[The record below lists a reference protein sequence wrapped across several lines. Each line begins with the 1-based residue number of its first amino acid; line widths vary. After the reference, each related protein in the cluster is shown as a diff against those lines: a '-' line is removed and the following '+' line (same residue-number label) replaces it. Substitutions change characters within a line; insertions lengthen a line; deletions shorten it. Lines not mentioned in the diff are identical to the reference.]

1 MSCTNCFNGCAE
13 TISDQCVKYTGVDVP
28 GLGITNGDTLL
39 SIEETIFNYIES
51 FIVGEEIFPTIDP
64 LILCRI
70 INDNLPICSGCTGI
84 SLNDILTAIIKSVCD
99 LETEI
104 ASINNELDILNA
116 DYTIGCLTGVTASSD
131 THAIL
136 QAVITNLCTLNSAVT
151 TLSVNLDSYVLI
163 SALDDLITNY
173 LETEPSQQLI
183 SNKMVP
189 YTAVPYFPPGGSFAN
204 FDGSGAGIGI
214 WDRVFLCNGGNPGVP
229 DLRGRVLVT
238 STSML
243 GNTITD
249 PAVQP
254 GINGNPA
261 YALSTTQG
269 ANQITL
275 GVTQMPSHTHPGS
288 SAVSTDSG
296 HTHVTVAYDNDAALS
311 NSTSIINSKLYN
323 PGNISAYTLEGS
335 SSAPVSGITSVG
347 NSVISTSITIAPD
360 GGNLPHSNIQPV
372 FACYYIMYIPA

>member
-39 SIEETIFNYIES
+39 SIEETIFNYIQS
-51 FIVGEEIFPTIDP
+51 FILGEEIFPTLNP
-64 LILCRI
+64 SILCTI
-70 INDNLPICSGCTGI
+70 INNNLPVCSGCTGI

-99 LETEI
+99 LETEV
-104 ASINNELDILNA
+104 ASINSELDILNA
-116 DYTIGCLTGVTASSD
+116 DYTIGCLTGVTASSN

-136 QAVITNLCTLNSAVT
+136 QAVITNLCTLNSAVST
-151 TLSVNLDSYVLI
+151 ISTNLVNYL
-163 SALDDLITNY
+163 LITDFNTYAANY
-173 LETEPSQQLI
+173 LATAPSQQLI
-183 SNKMVP
+183 SNRMVP
-189 YTAVPYFPPGGSFAN
+189 YAAVPCFPPGGSFAN
-204 FDGSGAGIGI
+204 FDGSGAGLGI
-214 WDRVFLCNGGNPGVP
+214 WDRIFLCNGANPGVP

-249 PAVQP
+249 PAVLP
-254 GINGNPA
+254 GVNGNPA

-275 GVTQMPSHTHPGS
+275 GVTQMPSHFHPN
-288 SAVSTDSG
+288 
-296 HTHVTVAYDNDAALS
+296 TVASVVTEEPHQHDL
-311 NSTSIINSKLYN
+311 
-323 PGNISAYTLEGS
+323 PGGGSGSGGPSAYNNGVL
-335 SSAPVSGITSVG
+335 ASGLTTFPA
-347 NSVISTSITIAPD
+347 STNLTVVTTIDNKPT

>member
-1 MSCTNCFNGCAE
+1 MSCTNCFNGCSE
-13 TISDQCVKYTGVDVP
+13 INSDQCIKYTGVDVP
-28 GLGITNGDTLL
+28 ALGITNGDTLL
-39 SIEETIFNYIES
+39 SIEETIFNYIQS
-51 FIVGEEIFPTIDP
+51 FILGEEIFPTLNP
-64 LILCRI
+64 SILCKI

-104 ASINNELDILNA
+104 ANINGELDILNA
-116 DYTIGCLTGVTASSD
+116 DYAIPIGPGPTFTPCLTGVTNSSD
-131 THAIL
+131 THSIL
-136 QAVITNLCTLNSAVT
+136 QAVINNLCTLNSAVSA
-151 TLSVNLDSYVLI
+151 LSTNLNSYVLI
-163 SALDDLITNY
+163 TALDDLITEY

-183 SNKMVP
+183 SNRMVP

-204 FDGSGAGIGI
+204 FDGSGAGLGI
-214 WDRVFLCNGGNPGVP
+214 WDRIFLCNGANPGVP

-249 PAVQP
+249 PAVLP
-254 GINGNPA
+254 GVNGNPA

-275 GVTQMPSHTHPGS
+275 TENQIPSHVHPN
-288 SAVSTDSG
+288 
-296 HTHVTVAYDNDAALS
+296 TVASVVTEEPHQHDLPGGGSGSGGPSNYNNNTLASGLTTFPASTNLTVVTTIDNKP
-311 NSTSIINSKLYN
+311 T
-323 PGNISAYTLEGS
+323 
-335 SSAPVSGITSVG
+335 
-347 NSVISTSITIAPD
+347 

-372 FACYYIMYIPA
+372 FACYYIMYIPAP